1 MSKGRTSLGNE
12 RGTTTKPVVAKEAPF
27 NNIPLVICN
36 PVTGE
41 FIKLPVALN
50 TARVRMVGQ
59 AGFGFHSKTNE
70 YKVRRR
76 HVRHVFEPLILE
88 IHTLGKLLWRNVEV
102 DPEISIWNPEI
113 HTSLD

>member
-1 MSKGRTSLGNE
+1 ME
-12 RGTTTKPVVAKEAPF
+12 
-27 NNIPLVICN
+27 
-36 PVTGE
+36 
-41 FIKLPVALN
+41 
-50 TARVRMVGQ
+50 GQ

-70 YKVRRR
+70 YKVIKMWRK
-76 HVRHVFEPLILE
+76 HVFEPLILE